1 MKRAIMRAILI
12 TFGVVSAMIV
22 TELGLRMYYPDGSI
36 PAAHLESTSDEEHTT
51 FHEDPECGYL
61 PIVSVGDYGPHGCVL
76 NDYDVAKKTA
86 PRILFVGDSVTH
98 RARIIEALKQLYGAD
113 TFEYWNAG
121 VESFNTK
128 QEAVLYRKHNFAIKP
143 DHVVLTFHNNDFR
156 ATPIVVRERGQ
167 IKVYLPGLNVNPWL
181 FRKSYLYRWA
191 WPRAEDK
198 SERQKQV
205 LEGLTEFKELLA
217 KDNIG
222 LSVVLHPMLKPV
234 ADWDQNELQSRELS
248 LQYFKQLD
256 LKVYDL
262 LPALESALAEG
273 LEVVEAPG
281 DTLHPNDAMAQR
293 FAKLLK
299 EQGLLDASSSNVSTK
314 P

>member
-1 MKRAIMRAILI
+1 MKRAVMRAILI
-12 TFGVVSAMIV
+12 SFGVVMAMVI
-22 TELGLRMYYPDGSI
+22 TEITLRIYYPDGSI
-36 PAAHLESTSDEEHTT
+36 PAAHLESTSDEQHTT

-61 PIVSVGDYGPHGCVL
+61 PLMDKGDYGPHGCVR
-76 NDYDVAKKTA
+76 NDYDVENKKA
-86 PRILFVGDSVTH
+86 PRVLFAGDSVTH
-98 RARIIEALKQLYGAD
+98 RARIINALKELYGED
-113 TFEYWNAG
+113 RYEYWNAG

-128 QEAVLYRKHNFAIKP
+128 QEAVLYRKHNSAIKP

-156 ATPIVVRERGQ
+156 ATPLVVRERGQ
-167 IKVYLPGLNVNPWL
+167 IKVYQPGLDVNPWL

-191 WPRAEDK
+191 WPSREDR
-198 SERQKQV
+198 SERERQV

-217 KDNIG
+217 RDKIKF
-222 LSVVLHPMLKPV
+222 SVILHPMLKPY
-234 ADWDQNELQSRELS
+234 DTWDEREKASRDLS

-262 LPALESALAEG
+262 LEVSEKALSEG

-281 DTLHPNDAMAQR
+281 DVLHPNDTMAR
-293 FAKLLK
+293 LFAEELK
-299 EQGLLDASSSNVSTK
+299 RQGLLS